1 MATGMPL
8 LRFLAFYQ
16 TIEFYFPI
24 YYQHEAI
31 KHIRGLLKH
40 PTFSIY
46 DDKSIIRLISALQAG
61 RPNAFGDERS
71 QLRATLQSC
80 LVADG
85 LRAFLTSDDQ
95 IRSFFTT
102 AAQWKVI
109 SEVQIPI
116 NKVDADLRND
126 VADRIYDI
134 RCKIVHTK
142 GDAPSGAGTE
152 ILLPFSKEADLLT
165 FDIEL
170 VQYVAR
176 QVLIMSS
183 SKLAL

>member
-1 MATGMPL
+1 M
-8 LRFLAFYQ
+8 
-16 TIEFYFPI
+16 
-24 YYQHEAI
+24 
-31 KHIRGLLKH
+31 KH

-46 DDKSIIRLISALQAG
+46 DDKSIIRLLSALQAG

-85 LRAFLTSDDQ
+85 VRTFLTSDDQ
-95 IRSFFTT
+95 IRSFFSTP
-102 AAQWKVI
+102 AQWKVI

-116 NKVDADLRND
+116 NKADADLRND
-126 VADRIYDI
+126 IADRIYDI
-134 RCKIVHTK
+134 RCKVVHTK
-142 GDAPSGAGTE
+142 SDAPSGSGAE
-152 ILLPFSKEADLLT
+152 VLLPFSKEADLLS

-183 SKLAL
+183 SKLTL